1 MSKVRRIKFSIIF
14 KILVLSLIIFSG
26 LYQGTSA
33 SSLPKIV
40 FISDRDGNSE
50 VYISNLDGSN
60 AINLTNNPANDLGA
74 SWLPDG
80 SKISFAS
87 DRTGNLDIF
96 TINADGTNLVNVT
109 NSPENE
115 GPPIYSP
122 DSSKFITGRNDGS
135 NYSGLIM
142 NADGTIIDETSA
154 ENFINGP
161 LWWSSDS
168 TKVVGM
174 TAVGGY
180 YQIYTMNS
188 DGTNQQFVTSG
199 NMLHTFPTISP
210 DGTKIAYFVHDGNI
224 SPAEIYVANFD
235 GTNPVSIAVSSP
247 TPSSSGLI
255 LWSPDG
261 SKLLYSS
268 DVDGNLDV
276 YSVPS
281 SGGTATNLT
290 NNNGNN
296 GAIWLNN
303 SQIILES
310 DFSGNKEL
318 YIMNSDG
325 TGVTNITSNSGQE
338 SLYFNAVFM
347 PQGTSVNPNP
357 PSSVT
362 PTAPKTGKL
371 IGATIATAAILAI
384 ILLLAKEVKDKHHSW
399 AKEK

>member
-1 MSKVRRIKFSIIF
+1 MLKFRRIKFSIIF
-14 KILVLSLIIFSG
+14 KAFILSVITFSG
-26 LYQGTSA
+26 LHQETSA
-33 SSLPKIV
+33 TSLPKIV
-40 FISDRDGNSE
+40 FSSDRDGNSE
-50 VYISNLDGSN
+50 IYIANIDGSN
-60 AINLTNNPANDLGA
+60 QINLTNNPANDIGA

-142 NADGTIIDETSA
+142 NADGTVIYETSA

-161 LWWSSDS
+161 VWWSSDS
-168 TKVVGM
+168 TKVVGQ
-174 TAVGGY
+174 TQVGGY
-180 YQIYTMNS
+180 YQIYTMNA

-199 NMLHTFPTISP
+199 SMLHTFPTISP

-235 GTNPVSIAVSSP
+235 GTNPTSITVSSP

-290 NNNGNN
+290 NNSGNN
-296 GAIWLNN
+296 GAIWLSN
-303 SQIILES
+303 SQIILET
-310 DFSGNKEL
+310 DTDGNKEL
-318 YIMNSDG
+318 YIMNADG
-325 TGVTNITSNSGQE
+325 TNKVNITSSSGNDK
-338 SLYFNAVFM
+338 LYFNAVF
-347 PQGTSVNPNP
+347 TASED
-357 PSSVT
+357 VT
-362 PTAPKTGKL
+362 PPPQTVTPQAPKTGKL
-371 IGATIATAAILAI
+371 IGATIASTAILAI
-384 ILLLAKEVKDKHHSW
+384 ILLVAKEIKLSHHKMGSS
-399 AKEK
+399 K

>member
-1 MSKVRRIKFSIIF
+1 MSRRTRFSLAIVMAF
-14 KILVLSLIIFSG
+14 VSLAVFSSQA
-26 LYQGTSA
+26 LNTA
-33 SSLPKIV
+33 AAPTPKIV
-40 FISDRDGNSE
+40 FTSDRDGNSE
-50 VYISNLDGSN
+50 VYISNIDGSN
-60 AINLTNNPANDLGA
+60 AINLTNNPANDIGA

-142 NADGTIIDETSA
+142 NANGTIIVETSP

-161 LWWSSDS
+161 VWWSSDS
-168 TKVVGM
+168 TKVVGQ
-174 TAVGGY
+174 TQVGGY
-180 YQIYTMNS
+180 YQIYTMNA

-235 GTNPVSIAVSSP
+235 GSNPTSITVSSP

-290 NNNGNN
+290 NNNANN
-296 GAIWLNN
+296 GAIWLSN
-303 SQIILES
+303 SQIILET
-310 DFSGNKEL
+310 DTDGNKEL
-318 YIMNSDG
+318 YIMNADG
-325 TGVTNITSNSGQE
+325 SNKVNITANSGNE
-338 SLYFNAVFM
+338 SLYFNAVFTASEDVTIP
-347 PQGTSVNPNP
+347 PQTVAPQ
-357 PSSVT
+357 
-362 PTAPKTGKL
+362 APKTGKL
-371 IGATIATAAILAI
+371 IGATIASAAILAI
-384 ILLLAKEVKDKHHSW
+384 ILLVAKEIKSKHHSW
-399 AKEK
+399 TSSK